1 MFTSA
6 LGTGLSTLIDANPSF
21 DAMCMFLILITT
33 RAGRIGIAGPSDG
46 GERMQGFAAWA
57 ASLRRDAASPS
68 YRRGAKQEVC
78 SNLTIMVGGDIPWV
92 GIILAGPQELV

>member
-33 RAGRIGIAGPSDG
+33 KAGRIGIAGPSDG
-46 GERMQGFAAWA
+46 GERMQGLPLGQPHSEEMRLHRLIA
-57 ASLRRDAASPS
+57 
-68 YRRGAKQEVC
+68 GARSKKFV
-78 SNLTIMVGGDIPWV
+78 LT
-92 GIILAGPQELV
+92 